1 MAIIGLAVGHLVQ
14 SWIVASHQQKEGFST
29 ESEGPLGPSG
39 SDGPQGLLDA
49 QTADVTVATEKDIFN
64 RNPNRIANVRYKTEG
79 NHGDPPMTPDDDDS
93 RDLAWIASWTPAD
106 KAARQGHTCVPK
118 HTGAGPAGTTIIET
132 SHSCEDGMPHT
143 RPGDRIILPDSIL
156 PTEQQDI
163 IDHELIHIFQGRNAE
178 AWKRF
183 YRQNWSFEIFTE
195 PPPTFPAD
203 LRAAKRSN
211 PDLWN
216 PAAGGAWSCWKGRY
230 WPLAVYTDPK
240 HPTLRAAVTV
250 WWDTWKAAVQK
261 EAPEGWQ
268 EFFGSVAQDEHPHEM
283 AAVYIATEARDSEAA
298 RRLHSWWS
306 STGQL
311 LFRPLIH

>member
-14 SWIVASHQQKEGFST
+14 SWTLVSHEGFST
-29 ESEGPLGPSG
+29 ESDGPLDPKGPL
-39 SDGPQGLLDA
+39 DPEGLLDA

-163 IDHELIHIFQGRNAE
+163 IDHELIHIFQSRNAE

-261 EAPEGWQ
+261 EAPEGWL

-283 AAVYIATEARDSEAA
+283 AAVYIATEARNSEAA
-298 RRLHSWWS
+298 RRLHSWWA

-311 LFRPLIH
+311 LFQPLIH